1 MMFLFHLTYR
11 NPRIKHCGRAALE
24 FQVQVL
30 TSWGVKRIYA
40 GTSFNALCS
49 ENKRFLFLP
58 SYILG
63 SDWVVL
69 AAAPQNTEPELRA
82 YSFSTKDPQTQR
94 FPKQWSAM
102 YWEVTGTPKSKLLL
116 FSIKIWGFKFACQS

>member
-1 MMFLFHLTYR
+1 MMFLFHLTYT
-11 NPRIKHCGRAALE
+11 NLWIKHCGRATLE

-30 TSWGVKRIYA
+30 TSWGAKRIYA

-49 ENKRFLFLP
+49 ENKRFPFLP

-69 AAAPQNTEPELRA
+69 AAAPQNAQPELGA
-82 YSFSTKDPQTQR
+82 
-94 FPKQWSAM
+94 
-102 YWEVTGTPKSKLLL
+102 
-116 FSIKIWGFKFACQS
+116 